1 MEEQEEMEEMDDME
15 ALEALVSTAQDQL
28 TQQLVYHTTRLAAC
42 ERNVRRAVQQQAQQ
56 AAQWAERQQQWQQE
70 SDELHAHI
78 RKLQTQL
85 RQEKQERDEEKEWV
99 TQLWPDNAVLPTL
112 LQPFKADLALVKDL
126 PDEAQRKR
134 LLALVER
141 RAARERVRMQ
151 IEAVS
156 HWEMVVA
163 EVDGQE
169 QRYYVNGHTN
179 ETVWDAPVAM
189 FYEPP
194 PEWDPLKMDWK
205 ASYGIEHFYEHGNH
219 PTEGD
224 EDESVYPAEPVES
237 MQKRSKEGSS
247 DAEDTDEDED
257 REEAEEVQSDP
268 AELRDLISQE
278 FERCKQLETD
288 LEASRATQRVLAL
301 KVLNATRDAFER
313 EKEELE
319 QRDSEVKAVERKKR
333 KALQQEQAAAKA
345 KAEAEERRKNNTVQ
359 PKFARDSVGK
369 KDLTNVK
376 DEELF
381 ERELQE
387 FALAQRA
394 DDLYL
399 TMPIAVDER
408 VKFHKQTDDEFAHM
422 KHVEEQVQQIEQL
435 EFDLLE
441 KSSLRIEEATTK
453 CDELRAL
460 SEQVQSRQAEME
472 MEIVPLQMSIAR
484 LEAALPPPAT
494 ERPSA
499 EDLVQAHERGVT
511 PRSIAHNSETR
522 DGDEHQDDEED
533 SRLSAEERAAMK
545 AELEDERISKAEVNS
560 ILQEEEELERLKR
573 CGDVEKQWQDWERE
587 EAMRLDELK
596 EAQDRLAIIQS
607 SLKHFTVDLALFE
620 SDQEFFKRVEEL
632 EQVLNKRLWSIQADS
647 QIERVRFMIE
657 RALREVSLYQMSERL
672 QELQLEFDQA
682 QTLPLQAMNPL
693 ERLQLVEES
702 RQRSQAI
709 QTSIDDLGK
718 RYEREQE
725 AKALL
730 LELELRSCR
739 YATGKLEEEMK
750 LFAEKQ
756 MLWELN
762 TTLGEELMATRQTIE
777 RLYLLMEQ
785 QDQRPAG
792 EDASDGMPPTLK
804 LYDEANEVF
813 ETKLQYIQQMRQ
825 FFFLCYD
832 REARWRSLASIALIK
847 DCATEQW
854 MTEMQTERHEA
865 MLSLLQEQHEGQML
879 ELRKRIKVQ
888 ERVKRL
894 LQTEIEELKAKVGR
908 IQSDYQASSDFVL
921 RETQQVILVLKQNIV
936 ELEQTLEVEKA
947 RAREEVERLIE
958 EHSALREDL
967 EARLLQHEAINDKQ
981 RHWLTAAKREL
992 HAQRVANDELLKSY
1006 QSLEKRRATETNDMR
1021 FRIASQIKRISN
1033 IEMWNLSL
1041 KLKAKEANVERV
1053 QMQNLMKTQMSEHK
1067 QQQRHFRL
1075 QNWKHR
1081 VTAQAIL
1088 TDVDSLFAFFAD
1100 GLAIL
1105 CGANA
1110 EINAELRGNGG
1121 IEVLAALA
1129 KHNVRQ
1135 KQIQIICARAL
1146 GQLAWNANTTPR
1158 SLGWQAKRKWFE
1170 WMTRRSE
1177 RVLKQLA
1184 GQNLAFDAVVD
1195 EASTAINWLA
1205 DPAELGVGGVG
1216 ESDLGAVARDSKK
1229 IAFVRSWRHQLDSV
1243 AHPDVNAAN
1252 QEYIGLAPSVLKTII
1267 DLCRPQ
1273 EQHPAEDAGNGDEV
1287 QSQQTQIQRN
1297 ALLSLALIVM
1307 NTRNTAI
1314 VGHLDGA
1321 IPLLVELIT
1330 PKDVAE
1336 DTQVLLN
1343 AIHALDNLSFQN
1355 TYNQQLI
1362 CAQPNA
1368 IASLLKY
1375 CEEHGDVDLIL
1386 ASVQT
1391 LVHLTADDT
1400 KICEAVFDAG
1410 GISTLTRLC
1419 HSARIYDAIDLDMF
1433 ERIQTRAA
1441 EVISNIIT
1449 LLDTEEEGHGTS
1461 QRSVA
1466 NAIMD
1471 EEVSAAASRTSKSS
1485 RSHKAQHQEIRGV
1498 ATFVL
1503 MCASCNRDVALHG
1516 AMVLGSIAQHDEIRM
1531 AIGNAG
1537 GIDALFLLV
1546 DRPMGYEVTAQAT
1559 WALANLTWNRD
1570 NQYRMARYLDH
1581 LYDLCTL
1588 TSPSDRSRSSNQ
1600 SQEDDA
1606 MGNQQEMVEAEAQWS
1621 EQIVEHA
1628 FCIIANSLFYNDA
1641 NRQLLASQSK
1651 WMQLLL
1657 QQCLEGQNHVVEHAA
1672 RALCALSYSDSI
1684 ALAMGNPLLNSK
1696 TALHAFV
1703 RLCGR
1708 KENAIVQRHGLYGVI
1723 NMCLHDVNKT
1733 RMLDIPGGI
1742 EMLVNLSGLTNS
1754 ELCDPALEALDLL
1767 ADVRQ
1772 LKTDGIASSTALGAA
1787 DLKKLIALLS
1797 ETSNPALIAMVSD
1810 AIADEAW
1817 KKPSSKVKLRNE
1829 HGLEKLLELCASP
1842 MPAIPQDQA
1851 AKVLVSCLWALR
1863 NTVADNVRNQ
1873 DLVGALDGVEQL
1885 VAVYDRHRQQEDVV
1899 EALLAVLVALVMK
1912 HPRNSQQL
1920 VQSGLDMLIALA
1932 DQSSPDEDERQ
1943 ESFTR
1948 LPLLGPG
1955 KPRPVVASSPLKTSY
1970 AGKAKL
1976 ENAALAREL
1985 LHLVTPYNVVPVAA
1999 SVAPASPKRMAAA
2012 SPDKSHMRQKLQL
2025 MHATYQQQP
2034 PSPAV
2039 GNRAKFS
2046 NN

>member
-1 MEEQEEMEEMDDME
+1 ME
-15 ALEALVSTAQDQL
+15 ALEALLATAQDQF
-28 TQQLVYHTTRLAAC
+28 TQQLVCHFARLAVC
-42 ERNVRRAVQQQAQQ
+42 ERSVRKAAQQQAQQ
-56 AAQWAERQQQWQQE
+56 AAQWQQRQQQWQQE

-78 RKLQTQL
+78 RKLQIQL
-85 RQEKQERDEEKEWV
+85 QHEKQERYEEKEWV

-112 LQPFKADLALVKDL
+112 LQPFKASLELVKDL
-126 PDEAQRKR
+126 PDDAHRNR
-134 LLALVER
+134 LFALVER
-141 RAARERVRMQ
+141 RAMRDRVRMQ
-151 IEAVS
+151 IEATS
-156 HWEMVVA
+156 YWEMVVTVA
-163 EVDGQE
+163 DGQE
-169 QRYYVNGHTN
+169 QRYYVNTHTN
-179 ETVWDAPVAM
+179 ETSWDAPAAM

-194 PEWDPLKMDWK
+194 SGWDSVKMDWK
-205 ASYGIEHFYEHGNH
+205 ASYGIEHFYS
-219 PTEGD
+219 EGYCP
-224 EDESVYPAEPVES
+224 EDEENDGSADPAEAVALES
-237 MQKRSKEGSS
+237 KQKGSKEGTD
-247 DAEDTDEDED
+247 DADDTNEDED
-257 REEAEEVQSDP
+257 RDEAEEAQPDST
-268 AELRDLISQE
+268 ELRDLISQE
-278 FERCKQLETD
+278 FERCKRLEVD
-288 LEASRATQRVLAL
+288 LESSRSAQRVLAL

-319 QRDSEVKAVERKKR
+319 QRDSEVKAAERKKR
-333 KALQQEQAAAKA
+333 KALLQEQAAAKA
-345 KAEAEERRKNNTVQ
+345 KAEAEERRRNNSVQ

-376 DEELF
+376 DDELF
-381 ERELQE
+381 EKELEE

-394 DDLYL
+394 DSLYL
-399 TMPIAVDER
+399 TMPIANDER

-422 KHVEEQVQQIEQL
+422 KHIEEQVQQIEQL

-441 KSSLRIEEATTK
+441 KSALRIEEATAK
-453 CDELRAL
+453 CDELRDL
-460 SEQVQSRQAEME
+460 CEQIRSQQAEME
-472 MEIVPLQMSIAR
+472 MEIPPLQMSIMR
-484 LEAALPPPAT
+484 LQVPLPPPAT

-499 EDLVQAHERGVT
+499 EGLQQAHDRGVT
-511 PRSIAHNSETR
+511 PRSLVLGEIHES
-522 DGDEHQDDEED
+522 DEEQQQD
-533 SRLSAEERAAMK
+533 AEESILSPEERVAMRT
-545 AELEDERISKAEVNS
+545 EVEIERMSKTEVNS
-560 ILQEEEELERLKR
+560 ILQEEEELERLKHI
-573 CGDVEKQWQDWERE
+573 VHAEKQWRDWEKE
-587 EAMRLDELK
+587 EVMRLDELK
-596 EAQDRLAIIQS
+596 EACDRLATIQN

-620 SDQEFFKRVEEL
+620 SDQEFFKRVGEL
-632 EQVLNKRLWSIQADS
+632 EQDLNKRLWTIQADS
-647 QIERVRFMIE
+647 QVERVRFMIE
-657 RALREVSLYQMSERL
+657 RALREVSLYQMNERL
-672 QELQLEFDQA
+672 EELQLEFDQV
-682 QTLPLQAMNPL
+682 QTLHLQAMNPL
-693 ERLQLVEES
+693 ERLQLIEES
-702 RQRSQAI
+702 RERSQAI
-709 QTSIDDLGK
+709 QSSIDALGK
-718 RYEREQE
+718 RYEREHE
-725 AKALL
+725 AKSVLM
-730 LELELRSCR
+730 ELELRSSR
-739 YATGKLEEEMK
+739 YAMGKLEEEMK
-750 LFAEKQ
+750 LFKEKQ
-756 MLWELN
+756 TLWELN
-762 TTLGEELMATRQTIE
+762 TTLGEELVATRQTIE

-785 QDQRPAG
+785 QEQPN
-792 EDASDGMPPTLK
+792 EESDGVPTLK

-813 ETKLQYIQQMRQ
+813 ESKLQYIQQMRQ

-832 REARWRSLASIALIK
+832 REARWRSLASISLIK

-879 ELRKRIKVQ
+879 ELRKQIKVQ
-888 ERVKRL
+888 DRVKRL
-894 LQTEIEELKAKVGR
+894 LQTEIEELKAKVDR
-908 IQSDYQASSDFVL
+908 IQNDYQASSDFVL
-921 RETQQVILVLKQNIV
+921 QETQQVILVLKQSVV
-936 ELEQTLEVEKA
+936 EQEHALKVEKT

-958 EHSALREDL
+958 EYSALREDL
-967 EARLLQHEAINDKQ
+967 EARLLQHESINDKQ

-992 HAQRVANDELLKSY
+992 HAQRVANEELLKSY

-1053 QMQNLMKTQMSEHK
+1053 QMQNLMKKQMSEHK

-1088 TDVDSLFAFFAD
+1088 TNVDSLFAFFAD

-1105 CGANA
+1105 CGSSA
-1110 EINAELRGNGG
+1110 ESNAELRGNGG

-1129 KHNVRQ
+1129 RHNVRQ
-1135 KQIQIICARAL
+1135 KQIQIICAKAL
-1146 GQLAWNANTTPR
+1146 GQLVWNANTTPR

-1170 WMTRRSE
+1170 WMTRRSG
-1177 RVLKQLA
+1177 RVLKLLA
-1184 GQNLAFDAVVD
+1184 EQNLAFDAVVN
-1195 EASTAINWLA
+1195 EASTAMNWLA
-1205 DPAELGVGGVG
+1205 DPSELGVGGVG

-1229 IAFVRSWRHQLDSV
+1229 IAFVRSWRHQLDTV
-1243 AHPDVNAAN
+1243 AHPDVNKAN

-1273 EQHPAEDAGNGDEV
+1273 VHPIEDADDGDDIRK
-1287 QSQQTQIQRN
+1287 QYKQIQRN

-1307 NTRNTAI
+1307 NTRNTTI

-1321 IPLLVELIT
+1321 IPLLVDLIT

-1343 AIHALDNLSFQN
+1343 ATHALDNLSFQN
-1355 TYNQQLI
+1355 SYNQQLI
-1362 CAQPNA
+1362 CAQPNS
-1368 IASLLKY
+1368 ISSLLQY
-1375 CEEHGDVDLIL
+1375 CEEHGDVDLIF
-1386 ASVQT
+1386 ASLQT

-1400 KICEAVFDAG
+1400 KICEVVFDAG
-1410 GISTLTRLC
+1410 GINILTRLC
-1419 HSARIYDAIDLDMF
+1419 HSARIYDAIDLDIF

-1441 EVISNIIT
+1441 EAISNIIT
-1449 LLDTEEEGHGTS
+1449 LLDTEDKGHGAS

-1471 EEVSAAASRTSKSS
+1471 EEVSAAGSRISNNRPPK
-1485 RSHKAQHQEIRGV
+1485 QEIRGV

-1546 DRPMGYEVTAQAT
+1546 DRPMGYEVTVQAT

-1570 NQYRMARYLDH
+1570 NQYRMARYLDQ

-1588 TSPSDRSRSSNQ
+1588 TSPLNGSRSSNQ
-1600 SQEDDA
+1600 SQEEGD
-1606 MGNQQEMVEAEAQWS
+1606 GSSNQQEMLEAQWT
-1621 EQIVEHA
+1621 EQIVEIS

-1657 QQCLEGQNHVVEHAA
+1657 QQCLGGQGHVLEHAA

-1684 ALAMGNPLLNSK
+1684 ALAMGTPLLNSK

-1703 RLCGR
+1703 RLCGHDS
-1708 KENAIVQRHGLYGVI
+1708 NAIVQRHGIYGVI

-1733 RMLDIPGGI
+1733 KMLDIPGGI
-1742 EMLVNLSGLTNS
+1742 EMLVNLSGVTNT

-1772 LKTDGIASSTALGAA
+1772 LKKDGIASSSALGAA

-1797 ETSNPALIAMVSD
+1797 QTSNPALIAMVSD

-1817 KKPSSKVKLRNE
+1817 RKPSSKVKLRNE
-1829 HGLEKLLELCASP
+1829 HGLEKLLELCAGP
-1842 MPAIPQDQA
+1842 MLALPQDEA

-1863 NTVADNVRNQ
+1863 NTIADNVRNQ
-1873 DLVGALDGVEQL
+1873 DLVGALDGVERL
-1885 VAVYDRHRQQEDVV
+1885 VAVYDRHRQHEDVV
-1899 EALLAVLVALVMK
+1899 EALLAVFVALVMK

-1932 DQSSPDEDERQ
+1932 DQSQSSTDEDERQ
-1943 ESFTR
+1943 ESFKR
-1948 LPLLGPG
+1948 LSLLVPG
-1955 KPRPVVASSPLKTSY
+1955 KPRQVVLSPLKPSFN
-1970 AGKAKL
+1970 GKAQL

-1985 LHLVTPYNVVPVAA
+1985 LHLVAPYNVL
-1999 SVAPASPKRMAAA
+1999 SVAESVVPSSPKRMAA
-2012 SPDKSHMRQKLQL
+2012 SPNKNHMRQKLQQ
-2025 MHATYQQQP
+2025 MHATYLQQQP
-2034 PSPAV
+2034 PSPAA
-2039 GNRAKFS
+2039 NRTKFS
-2046 NN
+2046 SN